1 MTFFTPLQQRLS
13 ACLAIL
19 AVLLLFVAPVVS
31 KDLMARHGGA
41 MAAPVMAMSH
51 SADAMPMMHHMD
63 DAMMP
68 SGHIMSGEEGVAC
81 GYCELL
87 VHVPLMIWAA
97 IPLLWLM
104 MLIARATADAAR
116 GPAAV
121 PTRTPRLPAS
131 CPAFPLRFLIRMPA
145 FPPSKAT
152 ETGSSLTE

>member
-41 MAAPVMAMSH
+41 MAAPMAMSH

-63 DAMMP
+63 DAMIS
-68 SGHIMSGEEGVAC
+68 SGHMMSGEEGVAC

-97 IPLLWLM
+97 VPLLWLM
-104 MLIARATADAAR
+104 LLLSRAPPPTQRA
-116 GPAAV
+116 GP
-121 PTRTPRLPAS
+121 
-131 CPAFPLRFLIRMPA
+131 PLRRRERRVYRPRA
-145 FPPSKAT
+145 PPSRRAF
-152 ETGSSLTE
+152 

>member
-31 KDLMARHGGA
+31 KDLMARHGDA

-51 SADAMPMMHHMD
+51 SADAMPMTHHMD

-68 SGHIMSGEEGVAC
+68 SGHMMSGEEGVAC

-104 MLIARATADAAR
+104 MLIARA
-116 GPAAV
+116 P
-121 PTRTPRLPAS
+121 PPTPRADP
-131 CPAFPLRFLIRMPA
+131 PLCRRERRVYRPRA
-145 FPPSKAT
+145 PPSRCVF
-152 ETGSSLTE
+152 

>member
-41 MAAPVMAMSH
+41 MAAPMMTMSH
-51 SADAMPMMHHMD
+51 SADAMPMTHHVH
-63 DAMMP
+63 DAMMA
-68 SGHIMSGEEGVAC
+68 SGHMMADDDGIAC

-87 VHVPLMIWAA
+87 IHVPLMVWAA

-104 MLIARATADAAR
+104 MLISRAPPAPQRADPPPCR
-116 GPAAV
+116 RERRV
-121 PTRTPRLPAS
+121 YRPRA
-131 CPAFPLRFLIRMPA
+131 
-145 FPPSKAT
+145 PPSRCDFNQNACL
-152 ETGSSLTE
+152 SAA

>member
-31 KDLMARHGGA
+31 KDLMARHGDA

-68 SGHIMSGEEGVAC
+68 SGHMMSGEEGVAC

-97 IPLLWLM
+97 VPLLWLM
-104 MLIARATADAAR
+104 MLISRA
-116 GPAAV
+116 
-121 PTRTPRLPAS
+121 
-131 CPAFPLRFLIRMPA
+131 
-145 FPPSKAT
+145 PPSMLRADPPLCRR
-152 ETGSSLTE
+152 ERRVYRPRAPPSRCVF

>member
-31 KDLMARHGGA
+31 KDLMARHAGA
-41 MAAPVMAMSH
+41 MATPMMPMPHGAE
-51 SADAMPMMHHMD
+51 AMPMMHHMD

-68 SGHIMSGEEGVAC
+68 PGHMMAGEEGIAC

-97 IPLLWLM
+97 VPLLWLM
-104 MLIARATADAAR
+104 MLISRAPPPTQRADPPPCR
-116 GPAAV
+116 RQHRV
-121 PTRTPRLPAS
+121 YRPRA
-131 CPAFPLRFLIRMPA
+131 
-145 FPPSKAT
+145 PPSRCAF
-152 ETGSSLTE
+152 

>member
-31 KDLMARHGGA
+31 KDLIARHGGA
-41 MAAPVMAMSH
+41 MAALKMTSH
-51 SADAMPMMHHMD
+51 SGDVMPMMHNMD

-68 SGHIMSGEEGVAC
+68 SGHMMSGEEGVAC

-97 IPLLWLM
+97 VPLLWLM
-104 MLIARATADAAR
+104 MLIARA
-116 GPAAV
+116 P
-121 PTRTPRLPAS
+121 PPPPRANP
-131 CPAFPLRFLIRMPA
+131 PLCRRERRVYRPRA
-145 FPPSKAT
+145 PPSRCT
-152 ETGSSLTE
+152 F